1 MAIFETFDDFRSTI
15 IVLSFNDN
23 IIIVYIII
31 NMVIA
36 QCYECTSIGFDDEP
50 GGNCSDTHPGGK
62 VMVMMRMVIMMMK
75 MMMMITMIWMEVTTT
90 TLTLGAR

>member
-1 MAIFETFDDFRSTI
+1 
-15 IVLSFNDN
+15 
-23 IIIVYIII
+23 
-31 NMVIA
+31 MVIA

-75 MMMMITMIWMEVTTT
+75 QPKTGEVPSRQWREQNRQ
-90 TLTLGAR
+90 GEKN

>member
-1 MAIFETFDDFRSTI
+1 MA
-15 IVLSFNDN
+15 
-23 IIIVYIII
+23 
-31 NMVIA
+31 IA

-75 MMMMITMIWMEVTTT
+75 MMVMVMMRVVIMKKMIVMIMITIPLSLEGIVAI
-90 TLTLGAR
+90 LTPGAR